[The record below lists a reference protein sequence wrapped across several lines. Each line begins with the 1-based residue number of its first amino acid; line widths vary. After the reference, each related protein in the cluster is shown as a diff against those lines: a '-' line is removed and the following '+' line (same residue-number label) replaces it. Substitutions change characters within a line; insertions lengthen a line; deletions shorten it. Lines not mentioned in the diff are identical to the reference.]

1 MQDIS
6 GRSTWPFCTGGAFT
20 TNAVSRISSK
30 VKRVGAVLR
39 HARPQNRG
47 EPAGTDARLSRASLR
62 TGAGFQLW
70 QHVRVESFRL
80 LAVSHSAMPDLYLMF
95 HFNGRVCRVENHC
108 QSLAVLFRSLFGPSM
123 VEAFMVGVSSVSQCD
138 ACSGPALCSEGCPW
152 FPDAPS
158 ARRLPHFGCRDECIA
173 SKTGL
178 FVLFGCFILVC
189 PSFDAKN

>member
-1 MQDIS
+1 MPDH
-6 GRSTWPFCTGGAFT
+6 
-20 TNAVSRISSK
+20 RIEESLL
-30 VKRVGAVLR
+30 GLT
-39 HARPQNRG
+39 RG
-47 EPAGTDARLSRASLR
+47 YQEPVFEQELVFSCGSM
-62 TGAGFQLW
+62 W
-70 QHVRVESFRL
+70 RVESCRL

-95 HFNGRVCRVENHC
+95 HFNGRVCRAENHC

-158 ARRLPHFGCRDECIA
+158 ARRLPHFGCRDECTA

-178 FVLFGCFILVC
+178 FVLFGCFILVW